1 MKLLALLLGYL
12 GATAGLFGTIVAAV
26 LWLVRPDPNAKHQP
40 HVAPIAPRIAES
52 IARKMEP
59 LPAVA
64 DVGAREPEPAKPVMH
79 EMPVSLTPPRDVRIR
94 ELPAHPPLK
103 HKVPRSEHRVAA
115 QEAAPAMPS
124 APAPVSTGRSDFPY

>member
-12 GATAGLFGTIVAAV
+12 GATAGLFGTIVAGV
-26 LWLVRPDPNAKHQP
+26 LWLVRPDPNAGHEP
-40 HVAPIAPRIAES
+40 HAAPIAPRIAES

-64 DVGAREPEPAKPVMH
+64 DVGARELEPAKPAMH
-79 EMPVSLTPPRDVRIR
+79 EMPVSLIPPREVRIR
-94 ELPAHPPLK
+94 ELAAHRPLK
-103 HKVPRSEHRVAA
+103 RKALSSERRVAA
-115 QEAAPAMPS
+115 QDAAPAAPS